1 MTEHPCAACGKQSS
15 NHYWSVDDGSYWC
28 HHVEACEARIAERND
43 ELEKLRN
50 EGSIK

>member
-1 MTEHPCAACGKQSS
+1 MTEHQCAACGKQSQS
-15 NHYWSVDDGSYWC
+15 HFWDTDANLFYCW
-28 HHVEACEARIAERND
+28 HVEACEARIAERND